1 MLDVAIVDDN
11 SIGLSSVKRV
21 TERFFLKNKVECQIF
36 TFSSSLEF
44 YQVCQ
49 DHFFHLILLDIDMP
63 ELNGIE
69 LAASLRKERSQCT
82 LIFVSAYEHFVFESI
97 RYRPF
102 RFVRKSMLE
111 ADLEEAVDAFCRE
124 TRSHDRRIPFVK
136 ADGETVSILASD
148 IVYLFSVKHDVF
160 LVMKDQTAIRSA
172 YHRYTIG
179 ELEKR
184 LGSFGFIRTDRS
196 YLLNYRYI
204 YQIDPDRITLKSAV
218 SRSEHD
224 AIPVSRRRYA
234 AVREQYRYFIREETG
249 Y

>member
-11 SIGLSSVKRV
+11 SIGLSSVKRI

-111 ADLEEAVDAFCRE
+111 IDLEEAVAAFCRE
-124 TRSHDRRIPFVK
+124 IISHNMKIQFSK
-136 ADGETVSILASD
+136 ANGETPSILASD
-148 IVYLFSVKHDVF
+148 IVYVFSVKHDVF
-160 LVMKDQTAIRSA
+160 LVMKDQTEIRLA
-172 YHRYTIG
+172 YHHYTIG
-179 ELEKR
+179 ELENQLR
-184 LGSFGFIRTDRS
+184 SFGFLRTDRS

-204 YQIDPDRITLKSAV
+204 YQINPDCITLKTAV
-218 SRSEHD
+218 SKSEHD
-224 AIPVSRRRYA
+224 SIPISRRRYA
-234 AVREQYRYFIREETG
+234 SVREQYQYFIREETE